1 MKVSMKTTS
10 TEKSTTRFWGFQN
23 VDAFAVLIGGGGVI
37 LPRSAIRVN
46 RVELLQGTRFL
57 VDNYTPPARR
67 FLHTEAV
74 RSLEAENAGGK
85 SEISEAYS
93 IDHLSRL
100 FGSFQSILEMEVRYW
115 AQYKMVDYI
124 LKLPSG
130 SRLGVSVTR
139 AMTRSDLLYTR
150 DDAVRLLNKKL
161 KGLIVSRN
169 AVVRDHSFFHSVL
182 HIWAPSQHVAD
193 LIQDVIRR
201 KDVDLEE
208 LELVGSM
215 DIWITVCGRSEIYTN
230 RWEDCTTVTLNDVS
244 IDSLVSLDSSSVHR
258 RWEFFSV
265 AVTSS
270 LVGINISFKFRISIV
285 LPGGFG
291 FVFQVFVLV
300 GFLCFCMCRF

>member
-1 MKVSMKTTS
+1 
-10 TEKSTTRFWGFQN
+10 
-23 VDAFAVLIGGGGVI
+23 VDAFAALIGGGGVI
-37 LPRSAIRVN
+37 LPLSAIRVN
-46 RVELLQGTRFL
+46 RIEFLQGTRFL

-67 FLHTEAV
+67 FLHTEAM
-74 RSLEAENAGGK
+74 RSLDAENAGGK

-100 FGSFQSILEMEVRYW
+100 FGSFQTILEMEVRYW
-115 AQYKMVDYI
+115 ARYKMVDYI

-193 LIQDVIRR
+193 LIQDVIRC

-215 DIWITVCGRSEIYTN
+215 DIWITVCGHSEIYTN
-230 RWEDCTTVTLNDVS
+230 RWADCTSSVVNDDRLVRL
-244 IDSLVSLDSSSVHR
+244 DSLDNSSVHR
-258 RWEFFSV
+258 RREFFSV

-270 LVGINISFKFRISIV
+270 LLGLNISFKFRVSMI
-285 LPGGFG
+285 LPGFPGFL
-291 FVFQVFVLV
+291 VQVVVLV